1 MIRRPPRSTLFPY
14 TTLFRSVVLDVG
26 LLARGVELVD
36 VLLRN
41 ALVGA
46 AEEREHR
53 RLVARDRVDRP
64 RAIRPALE
72 AERPAV
78 EADDAR
84 VAEAARR
91 LQIRQGTA
99 EAEADAENRADL
111 TTVSAAQ
118 VRDRRSD
125 VRLELVGLRLRHL
138 GHEVELVAAVVGR
151 RGAREEVDG
160 DRVHA
165 DL

>member
-1 MIRRPPRSTLFPY
+1 DRNVTGVQTCALPIFGVLPVEEAVRRAGVHGR
-14 TTLFRSVVLDVG
+14 VVLDVG
-26 LLARGVELVD
+26 RLARGVELVD

-41 ALVGA
+41 AVVGA

-84 VAEAARR
+84 VAEAAR
-91 LQIRQGTA
+91 
-99 EAEADAENRADL
+99 
-111 TTVSAAQ
+111 
-118 VRDRRSD
+118 
-125 VRLELVGLRLRHL
+125 
-138 GHEVELVAAVVGR
+138 
-151 RGAREEVDG
+151 
-160 DRVHA
+160 
-165 DL
+165 